1 VTNDNPLLS
10 KDRLLAVMTNQNEPN
25 DVMAAAL
32 KNLNQKHRTTYRGV
46 DEEQV
51 DTDRI
56 LQP

>member
-1 VTNDNPLLS
+1 
-10 KDRLLAVMTNQNEPN
+10 MTNQNEPN

-32 KNLNQKHRTTYRGV
+32 KNLNQKHQTTYRGV
-46 DEEQV
+46 EEEEQV

>member
-1 VTNDNPLLS
+1 
-10 KDRLLAVMTNQNEPN
+10 MTNQNEPN